1 MEWHFNEYLSFGF
14 VAFER
19 QVAAESSLITSQ
31 LKTKEQERKTNSD
44 IIFLK
49 QTSRKVRSLC
59 FEQEAGFKK
68 KKKKFYLEG
77 EQNAIIT

>member
-1 MEWHFNEYLSFGF
+1 MEWHFNEYLSFGV

-59 FEQEAGFKK
+59 FEQEAGFLKK
-68 KKKKFYLEG
+68 KILS
-77 EQNAIIT
+77 